1 MNILITGANGQLGSE
16 FKALHASKAFENHA
30 IFFTDIDEL
39 DIMDELSIQSFFKT
53 HAIDCCINCA
63 AYTAVD
69 KAETDIL
76 LAEKINVTAPG
87 NLAKACKM
95 NNALLF
101 HISTD
106 FVFNGKNYRPLL
118 ETDPTGPISVYGQTK
133 LEGEAE
139 IAKFHDKYI
148 IIRTSWLY
156 SIYGNNF
163 VKTMQ
168 RLGRERSEL
177 NIIFDQIGSPT
188 YAADLAAVI
197 AEIMIQF
204 EPEYSG
210 TYHYSNEGI
219 ASWYDF
225 AHAIMN
231 YSNISCKV
239 LPIET
244 SEYPTPASRPHY
256 SVLNKKKIKETF
268 KLSIPHWRDSLQ
280 KCIDKL
286 SLLS

>member
-16 FKALHASKAFENHA
+16 FKALHALKAFENHA

-39 DIMDELSIQSFFKT
+39 DIMDELAIQSFFKT

-69 KAETDIL
+69 KAETEIL

-204 EPEYSG
+204 EPEFAG

-231 YSNISCKV
+231 YSNIPCKV
-239 LPIET
+239 MPIET
-244 SEYPTPASRPHY
+244 SQYPTPASRPHY

>member
-1 MNILITGANGQLGSE
+1 
-16 FKALHASKAFENHA
+16 
-30 IFFTDIDEL
+30 
-39 DIMDELSIQSFFKT
+39 
-53 HAIDCCINCA
+53 
-63 AYTAVD
+63 
-69 KAETDIL
+69 
-76 LAEKINVTAPG
+76 
-87 NLAKACKM
+87 
-95 NNALLF
+95 
-101 HISTD
+101 
-106 FVFNGKNYRPLL
+106 
-118 ETDPTGPISVYGQTK
+118 
-133 LEGEAE
+133 
-139 IAKFHDKYI
+139 
-148 IIRTSWLY
+148 
-156 SIYGNNF
+156 
-163 VKTMQ
+163 MQ